1 VEPREHRF
9 SHWIGLDTFGIITI
23 EQGDINEVELIPH
36 LRRLFDE
43 TWDWKLRSEEE
54 YTYITRFPPHKRVEN
69 LVIGK
74 ATLFELEGTNVVAS
88 LKPWNGDVEPISRL
102 KEVWVQVK
110 GIPPKWVDWWTI
122 KDIALSLGLLL
133 EVDWTELFKVFF
145 SMARIRIKCK
155 NPARIPFERIY
166 ELGGS
171 CFLIHFKTEGVMQ
184 LGEPKDGG
192 DDHDGDGNDGDSHED
207 KNRKDGKDNDEED
220 LEDDDLLDD
229 ELREQEGQDKEKGT
243 KNGDK
248 RSVNQTG
255 EKSNQ
260 GKSGQTSTSQGESRS
275 VRRSLEFFGVNQ
287 EHSLEQYGCV
297 YLLKAMEIDGT
308 EVEEIEDITDKG
320 EDVQL
325 EEGQLNLP
333 LEWIDH
339 LTNLREGNGLVFHS
353 DNMPTGEVKEI
364 GDAIGSQPTTEDL

>member
-9 SHWIGLDTFGIITI
+9 SHWIGLDNFGIITI

-145 SMARIRIKCK
+145 F
-155 NPARIPFERIY
+155 N
-166 ELGGS
+166 
-171 CFLIHFKTEGVMQ
+171 
-184 LGEPKDGG
+184 
-192 DDHDGDGNDGDSHED
+192 
-207 KNRKDGKDNDEED
+207 GKD
-220 LEDDDLLDD
+220 
-229 ELREQEGQDKEKGT
+229 Q
-243 KNGDK
+243 
-248 RSVNQTG
+248 NQMQ
-255 EKSNQ
+255 KS
-260 GKSGQTSTSQGESRS
+260 SQNS
-275 VRRSLEFFGVNQ
+275 F
-287 EHSLEQYGCV
+287 
-297 YLLKAMEIDGT
+297 
-308 EVEEIEDITDKG
+308 
-320 EDVQL
+320 
-325 EEGQLNLP
+325 
-333 LEWIDH
+333 
-339 LTNLREGNGLVFHS
+339 
-353 DNMPTGEVKEI
+353 
-364 GDAIGSQPTTEDL
+364 